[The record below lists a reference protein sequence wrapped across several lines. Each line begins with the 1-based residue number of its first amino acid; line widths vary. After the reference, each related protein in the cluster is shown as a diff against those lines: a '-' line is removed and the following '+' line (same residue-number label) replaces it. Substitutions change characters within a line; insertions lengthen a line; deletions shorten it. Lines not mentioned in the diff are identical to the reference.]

1 MNKGA
6 KVNSCGLEEILKL
19 FEDNISI
26 ADINAARYLGKIS
39 AAIVKKRTEWNM
51 TQQEFAK
58 HINVSQAMVSKWEG
72 GDYNFSVKALAE
84 IAEKLDLELY
94 INLKSPRNK
103 SDEITGLKE
112 QMYVCGVSPKPQY
125 KKSAKSNIIQFVD
138 KKSYVDKQ
146 KNSVYSHE
154 LSEM

>member
-1 MNKGA
+1 MTDFK
-6 KVNSCGLEEILKL
+6 
-19 FEDNISI
+19 FDNIKDAI
-26 ADINAARYLGKIS
+26 EDFKNGKPIIVADDEDRENEGDLICSGQMVTPDIINFMAQEARGLICLAIS
-39 AAIVKKRTEWNM
+39 
-51 TQQEFAK
+51 
-58 HINVSQAMVSKWEG
+58 H
-72 GDYNFSVKALAE
+72 E

-138 KKSYVDKQ
+138 KKSYVDKL
-146 KNSVYSHE
+146 KNSIYSHE